1 MTIPDDLDD
10 LLALIDAK
18 RRSLE
23 EVIYRVEQEQAA
35 GRSGYSAY
43 GKARLLEAEYRKL
56 AEIALTR
63 VEAAL
68 AAL

>member
-10 LLALIDAK
+10 LLALVDAK

-23 EVIYRVEQEQAA
+23 EAMDRVQQEQAD

-43 GKARLLEAEYRKL
+43 GKARLIEADYRKL
-56 AEIALTR
+56 AAIALTR

-68 AAL
+68 ATL